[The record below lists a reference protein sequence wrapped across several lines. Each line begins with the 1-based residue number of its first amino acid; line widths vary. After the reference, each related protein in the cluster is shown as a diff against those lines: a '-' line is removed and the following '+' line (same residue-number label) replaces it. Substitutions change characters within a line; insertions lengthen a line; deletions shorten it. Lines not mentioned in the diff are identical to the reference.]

1 MIMNRASDYLS
12 RVQPNMPETTRKQLL
27 YMFCEAVFGYYNF
40 SFDSYICY
48 EVEGSQVKITTYTG
62 IGSKKCE
69 LW

>member
-12 RVQPNMPETTRKQLL
+12 RVQPNMSETTRKQLL

-48 EVEGSQVKITTYTG
+48 EVE
-62 IGSKKCE
+62 
-69 LW
+69 